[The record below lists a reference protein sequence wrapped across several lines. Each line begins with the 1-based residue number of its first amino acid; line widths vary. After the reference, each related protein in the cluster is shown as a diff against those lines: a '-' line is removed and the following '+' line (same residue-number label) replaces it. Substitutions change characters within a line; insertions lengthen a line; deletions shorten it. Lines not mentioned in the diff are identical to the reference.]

1 MTTGLILSGGGARAA
16 YQVGVL
22 RAAIEI
28 HGRDELPFDVICGTS
43 AGAINAAFVAANAHR
58 PREGL
63 EALYRTWRG
72 ISPGDVYD
80 PRWRAVMGSLLRIA
94 LAPLRR
100 GERAAPRSVLNSE
113 PLRGMLDNWLD
124 FDAVRANLARGAVQS
139 LCITAMDYAT
149 GTSVAFYE
157 GGTVAPWDRV
167 YRRGEPTRLGSQH
180 VMASAA
186 IPILFPAQRIGDAF
200 YGDGALRQL
209 HPISP
214 ALKLGASRLFV
225 IGVST
230 RCVDAPEMLDRR
242 SPTIGQMAGHML
254 NREFI
259 DNLEA
264 DILLAERINALTD
277 PLRAQVNVSTGM
289 QHIDTLVITP
299 SQPFNAIAAGYMK
312 AQPRSM
318 RLLFRLLGAGPRGAG
333 ASFASY
339 LMFDGNFCARLMD
352 LGYADTMRERERVE
366 AFLHA

>member
-16 YQVGVL
+16 YQVGVM
-22 RAAIEI
+22 RAAMEI

-43 AGAINAAFVAANAHR
+43 AGAINAAFIAANAHR

-80 PRWRAVMGSLLRIA
+80 PRWRAVLGSLARIA
-94 LAPLRR
+94 MAPLRR
-100 GERAAPRSVLNSE
+100 GERAAPRSLLDSE
-113 PLRGMLDNWLD
+113 PLRGMLGNWLD
-124 FDAVRANLARGAVQS
+124 FEAVRRNLSRGALQS

-157 GGTVAPWDRV
+157 GGGVPAWDRI
-167 YRRGEPTRLGSQH
+167 YRRGQPARIGPEH
-180 VMASAA
+180 VMAYAA
-186 IPILFPAQRIGDAF
+186 IPILFPAQRIGDAY

-230 RCVDAPEMLDRR
+230 RRVDAPEMLDRR
-242 SPTIGQMAGHML
+242 RPTIGQMAGHML

-277 PLRAQVNVSTGM
+277 AVGSRGQEAGT
-289 QHIDTLVITP
+289 QHIETLVITP
-299 SQPFNAIAAGYMK
+299 SQPFNAIAAAYMQ

-318 RLLFRLLGAGPRGAG
+318 RLLFRLLGAGPQGAG

-352 LGYADTMRERERVE
+352 LGYADTLRERDRVE